1 MPLCYPMKNEDVCT
15 HTHRQTAT
23 WADFQDISHPIT
35 SACRQR
41 CANQS
46 NLSVTSTVPHPSNTS
61 DVWILPCLSTPS
73 LVPPRGSD
81 MRCHASAAYSL
92 KLWMALRLLTFL
104 SSVLPNLF
112 SSVSVYSHIPFLA
125 WSQNWLD
132 WILIYYVFSTTTT
145 TFIPEYR
152 PIYPISQLFFSQFL
166 HFLSLFPWIE
176 IIYPVL
182 CSCLIYRQGNFMH
195 VFSTYF
201 LGLSF
206 SNSFHFFFFF

>member
-1 MPLCYPMKNEDVCT
+1 MKNEDVCT

-23 WADFQDISHPIT
+23 WADFQVSHPIT

-73 LVPPRGSD
+73 LAPPRGSD

-132 WILIYYVFSTTTT
+132 WILIYCFQYYHYCLTSLSTALYTP
-145 TFIPEYR
+145 FP
-152 PIYPISQLFFSQFL
+152 SWFFFSI
-166 HFLSLFPWIE
+166 SSFP
-176 IIYPVL
+176 
-182 CSCLIYRQGNFMH
+182 
-195 VFSTYF
+195 FSF
-201 LGLSF
+201 PLD
-206 SNSFHFFFFF
+206 